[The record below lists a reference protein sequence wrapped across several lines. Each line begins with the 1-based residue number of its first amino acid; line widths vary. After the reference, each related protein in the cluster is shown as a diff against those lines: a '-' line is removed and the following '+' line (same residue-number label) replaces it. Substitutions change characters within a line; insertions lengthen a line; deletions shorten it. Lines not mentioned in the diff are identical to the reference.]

1 MNHTQSENC
10 TFFVD
15 FNIFF
20 PFLAPSFK
28 GSSMENCS
36 DLLNLDFPAGQIS
49 PAEPS
54 IPLQMEPPVP
64 FHSLV
69 GLPHSTEQLSGGGFL
84 LTSERHSRAPHD
96 QFCRVHFV
104 CLFHSFDLEYSPS
117 GACIPLEGVRAV
129 CIQPRMWSPH
139 WKEPYIQ
146 RDGDSLSCF
155 SI

>member
-1 MNHTQSENC
+1 MNHIQSEIC
-10 TFFVD
+10 AFFVD

-28 GSSMENCS
+28 GSFMENCS
-36 DLLNLDFPAGQIS
+36 DLLNLEFPAGQIS

-64 FHSLV
+64 FHSLACM
-69 GLPHSTEQLSGGGFL
+69 PHGTEQFSGVVSYSSVRGAVV
-84 LTSERHSRAPHD
+84 HS
-96 QFCRVHFV
+96 V

-117 GACIPLEGVRAV
+117 GACIPLKGVRAV
-129 CIQPRMWSPH
+129 CVQPRMWSPH
-139 WKEPYIQ
+139 WKESYIQ
-146 RDGDSLSCF
+146 RDWDSLSCF